1 MREEKDSCVRR
12 DETGTFLDREV
23 RLCYSYYYLKG
34 LE

>member
-1 MREEKDSCVRR
+1 MFVSF
-12 DETGTFLDREV
+12 DEAGTFLDREV

>member
-1 MREEKDSCVRR
+1 MFVSF